1 MAVNQTSTITT
12 TGTWSSQADA
22 IANIASTGGNPPV
35 LSFIEDK
42 VANGDLTQTRSFN
55 GTNKLTMERVWTDE
69 AWAEY
74 LNQETGQAALEA
86 EGWTIAETNDAP

>member
-12 TGTWSSQADA
+12 TGTWSSQAEA
-22 IANIASTGGNPPV
+22 IADIAATGGNPPV
-35 LSFIEDK
+35 LSFIEAKMAD
-42 VANGDLTQTRSFN
+42 GGLTQTLSFN

-74 LNQETGQAALEA
+74 LNEATGQTALEA
-86 EGWTIAETNDAP
+86 AGWTITETNDAP